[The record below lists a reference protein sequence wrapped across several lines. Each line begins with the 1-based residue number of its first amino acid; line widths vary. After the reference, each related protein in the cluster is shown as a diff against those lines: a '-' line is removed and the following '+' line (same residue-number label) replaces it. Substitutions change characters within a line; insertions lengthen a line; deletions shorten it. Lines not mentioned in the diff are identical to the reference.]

1 MGLNNFMFQT
11 LEKES
16 GEPILTDWAKIFKEK
31 DGRNIVGL
39 SARNCCRIEG
49 KKLLHYSW
57 LLPGPATDP
66 LSILFKG

>member
-1 MGLNNFMFQT
+1 MFQPF
-11 LEKES
+11 KNES
-16 GEPILTDWAKIFKEK
+16 EEPILTDWTKIFKEK

-39 SARNCCRIEG
+39 LAMNYYRTEEG

-57 LLPGPATDP
+57 LLPGSATDP